1 MAGGSAQPS
10 TLGAAAKALTFPRTR
25 AAVWAL
31 AVRRQPVESR
41 TLRVILWWGASFF
54 VLAVYGLLRE
64 FMDDFGMPRHGGGW
78 EEAVFGGLPSVWLQD
93 HLWTLAPKPLE
104 WASVVVH
111 SSWFFVPPIA
121 GLFVSFRRPDRIGSF
136 FRWWMALE
144 LLALPLW
151 AIFPVRPPWMD
162 NGEVTRIIAIRFG
175 GHIDDPNPFAALPS
189 LHVAFPLMISLW
201 FFRERW
207 LRPALLMLAYTSL
220 ISFEVVFSGE
230 HYVMDVAGAAVVA
243 GVVAVAA
250 SPQAAF
256 NSISRLAS
264 GLRDAVR
271 ARWPKPR

>member
-41 TLRVILWWGASFF
+41 TLRVILWWGAS
-54 VLAVYGLLRE
+54 
-64 FMDDFGMPRHGGGW
+64 
-78 EEAVFGGLPSVWLQD
+78 
-93 HLWTLAPKPLE
+93 
-104 WASVVVH
+104 
-111 SSWFFVPPIA
+111 FFVPPIA

-230 HYVMDVAGAAVVA
+230 
-243 GVVAVAA
+243 
-250 SPQAAF
+250 
-256 NSISRLAS
+256 
-264 GLRDAVR
+264 
-271 ARWPKPR
+271 